1 MDGKDHTKPG
11 KAEFVCI
18 YRIYKLS
25 ICPSGV
31 IHVTVYA
38 FIPYARGKDMK
49 LPINFKNEIH
59 GDDPER

>member
-1 MDGKDHTKPG
+1 MVKTTPNLERLNLSGI
-11 KAEFVCI
+11 CQ
-18 YRIYKLS
+18 IYKLS